1 MTVVAAT
8 ASRILSPFELVKQ
21 IVPLAVVLDLV
32 INSLVV

>member
-21 IVPLAVVLDLV
+21 IVPPAVVQDLV
-32 INSLVV
+32 INTVVV